1 MKGEYKN
8 EYQSKNRIICKQT
21 YAQND
26 QSKEKLD
33 DTLMKRVN
41 KSKNMKFRFMT
52 KKETEKQED
61 DELCSKHGLPL
72 RIISVTKH
80 KMMWDKCIHESDE
93 DLQPIFNATIAREI
107 EDEFKDTRKSLV
119 KNIQNFEKIDIKE
132 HECKIQNQVDKFFG
146 TFRSN
151 IDKLEDQVVENIR
164 NSEAARK
171 FNETMH
177 SVYDLLK

>member
-80 KMMWDKCIHESDE
+80 KMM
-93 DLQPIFNATIAREI
+93 
-107 EDEFKDTRKSLV
+107 
-119 KNIQNFEKIDIKE
+119 
-132 HECKIQNQVDKFFG
+132 
-146 TFRSN
+146 
-151 IDKLEDQVVENIR
+151 
-164 NSEAARK
+164 
-171 FNETMH
+171 
-177 SVYDLLK
+177 